1 MSPST
6 PPPAFGNDASTSAQ
20 IEDVLRTHP
29 GIRQVAVI
37 VSKSSSLDQ
46 KVIAYLAPE
55 DSYLGSILVTQQIED
70 QRIKEWRTVFDRLQ
84 RVPGSSAGFNID
96 GWHSSYTKQPIAEE
110 EMHEWIDSTVVEILS
125 LHPTEVLEIGCGTG
139 LVLLRIASRTK
150 RYVGV
155 DFSPASLKSLR
166 DQLVTL
172 EASSGSVTLLERQA
186 DNFNGLDNHSFDTVI
201 LNSVVQ
207 YLPSLEQLTKV
218 FEGAL
223 KAANSPGAIFI
234 GDVRSRTLLENF
246 ATSVELFQAPPS
258 LSVADLRK
266 RIRRRLDQERE
277 LVIAP
282 EYFLAL
288 QRRYQQITRVEIR
301 PKWGNSDNEM
311 TRFRYNVTLFINSRE
326 QKPLEP
332 RWLDWSA
339 EGLTPDAMRDLLQS
353 GSEILAIKGVVN
365 ARVEK
370 DMAALARLAD
380 SDDSATAGD
389 LREALSNTPAR
400 GIYPDQLRALAK
412 ELDYDAD
419 ISWAACRSDGSFDVL
434 FRRLSAASKTF
445 GASVAWPQP
454 ETVNDDLSLYVYDP
468 SRTARRRMLV
478 RQLRDFAKATLP
490 ESMVPTD
497 FIFVNALPL
506 TSDGKIDRN
515 ALPASDRT

>member
-70 QRIKEWRTVFDRLQ
+70 QRINEWRTVFDRLQ

-110 EMHEWIDSTVVEILS
+110 EMHEWIDSTVEEILS
-125 LHPTEVLEIGCGTG
+125 LHPADVLEIGCGTG
-139 LVLLRIASRTK
+139 LLLLRVVSRTK

-288 QRRYQQITRVEIR
+288 QRRYRQITRVEIR

-311 TRFRYNVTLFINSRE
+311 TRFRYNVTLFIDFQE
-326 QKPLEP
+326 QKSLDP
-332 RWLDWSA
+332 RWLDWSV
-339 EGLTPDAMRDLLQS
+339 EGLTLDAIRDLLQS
-353 GSEILAIKGVVN
+353 RREILAIKGVIN
-365 ARVEK
+365 ARIEK
-370 DMAALARLAD
+370 DVAALARLAD

-389 LREALSNTPAR
+389 LREALSNKPTR
-400 GIYPDQLRALAK
+400 GIYPDQLRALAR
-412 ELDYDAD
+412 EFDYDAE
-419 ISWAACRSDGSFDVL
+419 ISWSACRYDGSFDVL
-434 FRRLSAASKTF
+434 FRRLSAGKETTD
-445 GASVAWPQP
+445 ASVAWPQP
-454 ETVNDDLSLYVYDP
+454 DSISGDLSLYIHDP
-468 SRTARRRMLV
+468 SRIARRRILI
-478 RQLRDFAKATLP
+478 RKLRDFARAALP
-490 ESMVPTD
+490 DSMVPSD
-497 FIFVNALPL
+497 FILVNALPL
-506 TSDGKIDRN
+506 TSEGEIDRN
-515 ALPASDRT
+515 ALPSPYRT